1 MKYLGHALAYVA
13 YWLDM
18 LQTNLCGHVTGYN
31 AKTTELYG
39 RLSLRTEIKLYE
51 YAQEGVDE

>member
-1 MKYLGHALAYVA
+1 MKYLGHTLAYVA

-18 LQTNLCGHVTGYN
+18 LQTNLCGHVPGYN

-39 RLSLRTEIKLYE
+39 RLR
-51 YAQEGVDE
+51 